1 MILPF
6 ETRLRLQLLF
16 SFYVAYFAHTHTHTH
31 THTHRILKVKE
42 SSWVLYIGLIKHSDQ
57 AFHFALGWT
66 DAFNVSSGLY
76 DFRNTP
82 SSFQSKDDSYLT
94 VTSLVL
100 RAQLL
105 HKNFLKVLKVNCN

>member
-16 SFYVAYFAHTHTHTH
+16 SFYVAYFAHTHTQ
-31 THTHRILKVKE
+31 RILKVKE

-57 AFHFALGWT
+57 DFHFALGWT

-76 DFRNTP
+76 DFPNTP